1 MTPTERAQRVKA
13 IGRELGFD
21 DVGIT
26 PASRLPDGTF
36 YREWLASGRAGG
48 MRYLHRN
55 VRVRE
60 DPGLLLSGSRSIICA
75 ALQYRREDPTPADP
89 PTRSL
94 SPPGAPLQGEPSAAV
109 RESGTVPEAQGR
121 VHGADTEGPGL
132 FRAPQPPAWGK
143 VARYA
148 RGTDYHTV
156 IRRMLDRW
164 IERLHAAL
172 PEVFEARA
180 FVDTG
185 PLLERQI
192 AARAGL
198 GWIGKNTLLLHPRR
212 GSYFFLAEI
221 VTTLELTPDQP
232 ITDHCGRCTR
242 CLDACPTQALTA
254 PYQMDASRCIS
265 YLTIENR
272 AEIPE
277 ELHPSL
283 GHWVY
288 GCDVCQEVCPYN
300 GKAPLATHPE
310 LSAAVTPAYVDLHW
324 LDQLRSGDY
333 RRLTK
338 NSAAG
343 RASRVMWRRNAQ
355 IALKNAVR
363 AERAAPANAPL
374 ARP

>member
-26 PASRLPDGTF
+26 SASRLPDGTF

-48 MRYLHRN
+48 LRYLHRN

-60 DPGLLLSGSRSIICA
+60 DPSLLLSGARSIICA
-75 ALQYRREDPTPADP
+75 ALHYRREDPPPAGRP
-89 PTRSL
+89 AGSL
-94 SPPGAPLQGEPSAAV
+94 SPPGAPSLVEPLAAV
-109 RESGTVPEAQGR
+109 RESSPIPEAPDLLQ
-121 VHGADTEGPGL
+121 GADTEAAGS
-132 FRAPQPPAWGK
+132 FRVPQPRPWGK

-185 PLLERQI
+185 PLLERQL

-221 VTTLELTPDQP
+221 VTTLELAPDEP
-232 ITDHCGRCTR
+232 VTDHCGRCTR
-242 CLDACPTQALTA
+242 CLDACPTRALTA

-272 AEIPE
+272 AEIPA
-277 ELHPSL
+277 ELHSSM
-283 GHWVY
+283 GDWVY
-288 GCDVCQEVCPYN
+288 GCDICQEVCPYN

-310 LSAAVTPAYVDLHW
+310 LAAVVTPAYVDL
-324 LDQLRSGDY
+324 LSLVNLRSGEY
-333 RRLTK
+333 RRLTRG
-338 NSAAG
+338 SAAR
-343 RASRVMWRRNAQ
+343 RASRTMWQRNAC
-355 IALKNAVR
+355 IALANARR
-363 AERAAPANAPL
+363 AEPANAPL